1 MYKSSTNRQV
11 IGSIP
16 LTDYISN
23 FKIIILICGNSL
35 GNPKIDLF
43 NFSYYVETLIFNDEA
58 TTDNQPGDYSLI
70 FHGGSGFKTCYFR
83 KNKKE
88 IYLFNP
94 PTNDPTLYAVYGI
107 Y

>member
-1 MYKSSTNRQV
+1 MYKSVTNKQV
-11 IGSIP
+11 IGSIS

-23 FKIIILICGNSL
+23 FRIIVLVCGNSL
-35 GNPKIDLF
+35 GNPKIDLSY
-43 NFSYYVETLIFNDEA
+43 FSYYVETLIFNNEA
-58 TTDNQPGDYSLI
+58 TTDNQSGDYSLI
-70 FHGGSGFKTCYFR
+70 FHTGSGFRTCYFR

-94 PTNDPTLYAVYGI
+94 SSNDTTLYAVYGI

>member
-58 TTDNQPGDYSLI
+58 TIDNQPGDYSLI
-70 FHGGSGFKTCYFR
+70 FHGGSGFGTCYFR

-88 IYLFNP
+88 IYLFNSKS
-94 PTNDPTLYAVYGI
+94 NDPTLYAVYGI